1 LEVIMPASTPR
12 LQSPCPLARRAFLSA
27 AAAAA
32 GGLALACVDRATG
45 VAMLPPLTASRLP
58 DPEASGI
65 EHVVLVMME
74 NRSFDHFL
82 GWLPGANGRQAGLT
96 YIDSAGTGHATYPL
110 APDFQGC
117 GHVDPDHSYEG
128 GRVEYDGG
136 ACDGW
141 LRVNDIFSIGYY
153 QGDDLPFLGR
163 AVLQWASFDRY
174 FCAIMAPT
182 FPNRM
187 YQHAGQTDRISNTLD
202 LSTLPTIWDRLA
214 ARGLDG
220 RYYFG
225 DVPALAF
232 WGAKYVPIS
241 RPSDAFFADCAAGTL
256 PQVAYVD
263 PPFLGEATGTGPDD
277 HPFNDVRAGEAF
289 LNRIYA
295 AVTASPA
302 WEHTVLFINFDEWG
316 GFFDHVPPPAAPI
329 PEADR
334 VAGNADGLRGFRTPA
349 LLISP
354 FARRARTSHH
364 LYDHTSLL
372 RLIEWRWSLEPLT
385 VRDRSAHN
393 LARELDFAQPLLTA
407 PQYAVPPVI
416 PTPCPA
422 RPVAIATTAA
432 PGAALLR
439 SRGSRVHWEA
449 LRDVAHDRGWGV

>member
-1 LEVIMPASTPR
+1 ERLDGEIERIRRVARPLEERPGPRGPQGLVTELVAGNEEDGSRSPQRDARCHRDCTATVAPVARCPNVTPVGTRAALHDATIWLRFALSPRSGRHRLLEVIMPASTPR
-12 LQSPCPLARRAFLSA
+12 LQSPCPLPRRAFLSA

-117 GHVDPDHSYEG
+117 GHADPDHSYEG

-141 LRVNDIFSIGYY
+141 LRANDIFSIGYY
-153 QGDDLPFLGR
+153 QADDLPFLGR
-163 AVLQWASFDRY
+163 AVPQWTSFDRY

-182 FPNRM
+182 FPNRV

-202 LSTLPTIWDRLA
+202 LSTLPTTWDRLA
-214 ARGLDG
+214 ARGLEG
-220 RYYFG
+220 RYYCG
-225 DVPALAF
+225 DVPA
-232 WGAKYVPIS
+232 
-241 RPSDAFFADCAAGTL
+241 
-256 PQVAYVD
+256 
-263 PPFLGEATGTGPDD
+263 
-277 HPFNDVRAGEAF
+277 
-289 LNRIYA
+289 
-295 AVTASPA
+295 
-302 WEHTVLFINFDEWG
+302 
-316 GFFDHVPPPAAPI
+316 PAAPI

-385 VRDRSAHN
+385 VRDRTAHN
-393 LARELDFAQPLLTA
+393 LARELDFAQPLLAA
-407 PQYAVPPVI
+407 PEYAVPPVI

-422 RPVAIATTAA
+422 RPMAIATTA
-432 PGAALLR
+432 PPSAALIR
-439 SRGSRVHWEA
+439 SRGSRLH
-449 LRDVAHDRGWGV
+449 